1 VGDNRQL
8 DTPTMTMGEQFDEL
22 LPFYLSIGMTY
33 TEYWDGDNKLPRYFR
48 RAYKEKLKQR
58 DYEMWRQGLYVYEA
72 VLVNVNNVMAKKGS
86 ERMKYPAE
94 PYMMREEKQKEEE
107 RKKLEMDKFK
117 NWLEQLKQSW
127 W

>member
-1 VGDNRQL
+1 
-8 DTPTMTMGEQFDEL
+8 MTMGEQFDEL

>member
-1 VGDNRQL
+1 
-8 DTPTMTMGEQFDEL
+8 MGEQFDEL

-48 RAYKEKLKQR
+48 RAYKEKLKHR

-72 VLVNVNNVMAKKGS
+72 IAINIHNISAKKS
-86 ERMKYPAE
+86 DKMNYPAE
-94 PYMMREEKQKEEE
+94 PYMVREEKEYQRRKEEE
-107 RKKLEMDKFK
+107 KKKLEMERFK